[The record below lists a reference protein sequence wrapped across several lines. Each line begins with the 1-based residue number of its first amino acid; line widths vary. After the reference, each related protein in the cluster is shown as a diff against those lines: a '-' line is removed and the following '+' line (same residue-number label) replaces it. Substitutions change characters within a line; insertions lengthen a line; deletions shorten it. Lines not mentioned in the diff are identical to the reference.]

1 MNTKTIHGFTLV
13 KEEKINEIN
22 GIAKLF
28 KHDKTGAEVL
38 SVSNDDTNKCFG
50 VNFRTPPKNSTGVA
64 HILEHSVLCGS
75 EKYPTKEPFVE
86 LLKSSLQTFLNA
98 MTYPD
103 KTCYPV
109 ASTNIQDLYNLMDV
123 YMDAVFFP
131 RVRTEEGKDILA
143 QEGWHIDT
151 TPNTDGSKSK
161 WQFKGVVY
169 NEMKGVYSSPDS
181 VLAEQSQH
189 AVFPDTLYSLDSGGS
204 PQNITDL
211 TYEEFEEFHKLYYHP
226 SNARF
231 FFWGDDGLD
240 AEEIRLKKVDE
251 VISRFEKLESDE
263 IKSHIPLQEKIN
275 GVRKIEHPF
284 EASKNEEEDE
294 VLKGHAT
301 VNWLLCETYDLEKNI
316 LFNMLDHILTALP
329 GSFLRKALIDS
340 GLGEDITGHLEEDL
354 IQMYYSVGLRSI
366 EPHAEDKMEAI
377 ILDTLSELVE
387 NGIPQKA
394 IDAAINATEFHLR
407 EANTGRYPRGLVNMT
422 QCLTHWL
429 YDKDPFEAFKWEK
442 PLLKIKKAVENKE
455 KIFENLIQEYLIDNQ
470 HRVLVNLI
478 PDTELAQIHQDEEE
492 ARVKKIYDSMSLEER
507 EFVEK
512 ESARLQEAQT
522 KEDSEDAL
530 ATIPVLTLED
540 LAKEN
545 KLLPISKKTNILP
558 IITHE
563 IETTGILYSRIVLNI
578 DNLPYELLPLLSLY
592 SRALTEIGTK
602 NYSFIELGLEIEA
615 TTGGIGAYS
624 SFQSKVNSKETLN
637 SFVLSGKSTHDKIE
651 KLVNLFEEIIF
662 NPNFNNK
669 ERFIQ
674 MVLEEK
680 ARLEQAII
688 PTGHSFVLARLG
700 AVQSQVG
707 AINEYT
713 QGISYLDYIKDLSK
727 NIEVKWE
734 EFLENLQKIHAC
746 IFTRDNAL
754 LDMTANSE
762 ILVKAEKVF
771 APLLEKIQNSNYTQS
786 NNSWKINLLDGNE
799 ALIVPARVNYVGMST
814 NLHKH
819 DYEFH
824 GSALVISRFLR
835 MGYLWDRIRVLG
847 GAYGCFVQYSRITG
861 SFAFVSYRDP
871 QVEKSL
877 EVYKKAP
884 EFLGNL
890 HLSQRDLNCAIIGTI
905 GDLDSYLLP
914 DAMGATALWRELV
927 GDTKEIRQKIRDEIL
942 STKLVD
948 FHNFATPLSK
958 ALKESKCVSL
968 GGVDTENYAKSNN
981 WTIKNLF

>member
-1 MNTKTIHGFTLV
+1 MNSTKLHGFTLI
-13 KEEKINEIN
+13 KEENIKEIN

-28 KHDKTGAEVL
+28 KHDKTGAELL
-38 SVSNDDTNKCFG
+38 SITNDDTNKCFG

-151 TPNTDGSKSK
+151 TPNDDGTKGK

-181 VLAEQSQH
+181 LLGEQSQH
-189 AVFPDTLYSLDSGGS
+189 AVFPDTLYSLDSGGN
-204 PQNITDL
+204 PDVIPEL
-211 TYEEFEEFHKLYYHP
+211 TYEEFEEFHKIYYHP

-231 FFWGDDGLD
+231 FFWGDDGIEQ
-240 AEEIRLKKVDE
+240 EEIRLKKVNE
-251 VISRFEKLESDE
+251 VISRFDKLDADKIASSIPLQKRLENTSKIEVSFDAPKESDE
-263 IKSHIPLQEKIN
+263 SDL
-275 GVRKIEHPF
+275 R
-284 EASKNEEEDE
+284 
-294 VLKGHAT
+294 GHAT

-329 GSFLRKALIDS
+329 GSPLRKALIDS

-366 EPHAEDKMEAI
+366 QTENADTMEAL
-377 ILDTLSELVE
+377 ILDTLADLVE
-387 NGIPQKA
+387 EGIPAKA
-394 IDAAINATEFHLR
+394 IEAAINATEFHLR

-429 YDKDPFEAFKWEK
+429 YDKDPLNAFKWET
-442 PLLKIKKAVENKE
+442 PLAKIKQAIENKE
-455 KIFENLIQEYLIDNQ
+455 KIFENLITEYLLENN
-470 HRVLVNLI
+470 HRSLVVLMPLVG
-478 PDTELAQIHQDEEE
+478 LAESKQEADESIMQ
-492 ARVKKIYDSMSLEER
+492 AKYDSMSEEER
-507 EFVEK
+507 DFVEA
-512 ESARLQEAQT
+512 ESARLQEVQA
-522 KEDSEDAL
+522 KEDSEEAL
-530 ATIPVLTLED
+530 ATIPVLTLDD

-545 KLLPISKKTNILP
+545 KVLPIEKKENILP
-558 IITHE
+558 IITHP
-563 IETTGILYSRIVLNI
+563 IETTGIVYSRLVFSL
-578 DNLPYELLPLLSLY
+578 DSLPYDLLPLLSLY
-592 SRALTEIGTK
+592 SRALTELGTK
-602 NYSFIELGLEIEA
+602 NYNFIELGLEIEA
-615 TTGGIGAYS
+615 TTGGVGAYS
-624 SFQSKVNSKETLN
+624 LFQSKVNSTETLN
-637 SFVLSGKSTHDKIE
+637 SFVLSGKATSDKIE
-651 KLVNLFEEIIF
+651 KLVNIMEEIIF
-662 NPNFNNK
+662 NPQFDNK

-680 ARLEQAII
+680 ARLEQAFV
-688 PTGHSFVLARLG
+688 PAGHSFVLNRLG
-700 AVQSQVG
+700 ATQSQLG

-713 QGISYLDYIKDLSK
+713 QGISYFDFLKDLAK
-727 NIEVKWE
+727 N
-734 EFLENLQKIHAC
+734 LESNWPGILEKLQTIHTH
-746 IFTRDNAL
+746 IFSRDNAL
-754 LDMTANSE
+754 LDMTANNE
-762 ILVKAEKVF
+762 LLQKAEKCF
-771 APLLEKIQNSNYTQS
+771 QPLLENIQKRDYSPS
-786 NNSWKINLLDGNE
+786 KNSWNINILQGNE

-819 DYEFH
+819 GYEFH

-877 EVYKKAP
+877 TVYLNAP

-890 HLSQRDLNCAIIGTI
+890 HMSPRDLSCAIIGTI
-905 GDLDSYLLP
+905 GDLDGYLLP
-914 DAMGATALWRELV
+914 DAMGSTALWRDLT
-927 GDTKEIRQKIRDEIL
+927 GDTKEIRQQIREEVL
-942 STKLVD
+942 STKLSD
-948 FHNFATPLSK
+948 FQNFAQPLSQ
-958 ALKESKCVSL
+958 ALKEAKCISL
-968 GGVDTENYAKSNN
+968 GGADTEKYAKANN
-981 WTIKNLF
+981 WTIKKLI